1 MSKSNKGLRD
11 MVARMERERIVL
23 EGRAKAFRGAD
34 RAGQQASQEAAR
46 ERDRLREELE
56 AVKHERLMNEG
67 QGVETLRLRNKL
79 LQVWLLGYFSCYGRV
94 SNMGLWY
101 NHDKRLTVRLTWMS

>member
-1 MSKSNKGLRD
+1 MSKSNKGLRE

-23 EGRAKAFRGAD
+23 EGRAKAAARGAAE
-34 RAGQQASQEAAR
+34 RAGQGASQELAR

-56 AVKHERLMNEG
+56 TMKHERLMGEA

-79 LQVWLLGYFSCYGRV
+79 LQVILKI
-94 SNMGLWY
+94 
-101 NHDKRLTVRLTWMS
+101 NH

>member
-1 MSKSNKGLRD
+1 MSKSNKGLRE

-23 EGRAKAFRGAD
+23 EGRAKAAARGAAAE
-34 RAGQQASQEAAR
+34 RAGQQGASQELAR

-56 AVKHERLMNEG
+56 TLKHERLMGEA

-79 LQVWLLGYFSCYGRV
+79 LQVILQV
-94 SNMGLWY
+94 
-101 NHDKRLTVRLTWMS
+101 NH

>member
-1 MSKSNKGLRD
+1 

-23 EGRAKAFRGAD
+23 EGRAKAASKGD
-34 RAGQQASQEAAR
+34 RAGQQASLELAR

-56 AVKHERLMNEG
+56 TVKHERMMGEA

-79 LQVWLLGYFSCYGRV
+79 LQVRGDLRGAFL
-94 SNMGLWY
+94 
-101 NHDKRLTVRLTWMS
+101 